1 MHRHP
6 AVHHGRFYQS
16 FQVVRE
22 AEKHRLDGSH
32 IYWWCRCKHTSSMSH
47 YIFLWIDGLCDHWWL
62 LCTVHMQMILCVFGF
77 VYDGLFAHLPVP
89 SLYVFGFW
97 KSEYAS
103 FPSFEAGPVMYQ
115 CWNRE
120 LVVHASVH
128 YQMNRTNPNA
138 FSSRLLDA
146 VCFYFVRID
155 PQHIVGRQ
163 KDDVLAHNSAVRT
176 RRRLER
182 DKRCLCVQWRA

>member
-1 MHRHP
+1 M
-6 AVHHGRFYQS
+6 VCVIIGDYC
-16 FQVVRE
+16 V
-22 AEKHRLDGSH
+22 LY
-32 IYWWCRCKHTSSMSH
+32 ICRWYYVFLVLYTMAYLHTSP
-47 YIFLWIDGLCDHWWL
+47 FL
-62 LCTVHMQMILCVFGF
+62 
-77 VYDGLFAHLPVP
+77 LFMFLASGRVNMPV
-89 SLYVFGFW
+89 SVVW
-97 KSEYAS
+97 
-103 FPSFEAGPVMYQ
+103 AGPVMYQ

>member
-1 MHRHP
+1 MHIGCFPTMHRHP

-32 IYWWCRCKHTSSMSH
+32 IYWWCRCKHTSSVSL
-47 YIFLWIDGLCDHWWL
+47 YISMGDHCWL
-62 LCTVHMQMILCVFGF
+62 LCTVHICRWYYVFLVLYTMAYLHTSPF
-77 VYDGLFAHLPVP
+77 P

-97 KSEYAS
+97 
-103 FPSFEAGPVMYQ
+103 AGPVMYQ

-120 LVVHASVH
+120 LVVHTSVH
-128 YQMNRTNPNA
+128 YQMNRTNPTA

-155 PQHIVGRQ
+155 PQHIVSRQ
-163 KDDVLAHNSAVRT
+163 KDNVLA
-176 RRRLER
+176 LFY
-182 DKRCLCVQWRA
+182 